1 MGDGMETAAAIYV
14 RRSAIDDREG
24 DNRSLGAQERECRAW
39 AESEGLD
46 VGPVYR
52 EAVGT
57 SASRFS
63 KKSRP
68 QMERALAEMGTNFKT
83 LIVWAFDRATR
94 KGIEEVGDILNTV
107 EATGGRM
114 VSVTDHVDTDRM
126 EMGDRLSMILRAE
139 FAREESEG
147 IGKRVRRGQLGRSGQ
162 APSGS
167 GTTPT
172 TSVAKPSHCW
182 SAWRRK

>member
-1 MGDGMETAAAIYV
+1 MEVGMETSAAIYV
-14 RRSAIDDREG
+14 RRSALDDREG
-24 DNRSLGAQERECRAW
+24 DNLSLGAQERECRAW

-114 VSVTDHVDTDRM
+114 VSVTDHVDTDR
-126 EMGDRLSMILRAE
+126 
-139 FAREESEG
+139 
-147 IGKRVRRGQLGRSGQ
+147 
-162 APSGS
+162 
-167 GTTPT
+167 
-172 TSVAKPSHCW
+172 
-182 SAWRRK
+182 